1 MSSEMVGILYF
12 KNHKYFK
19 SLIISWSHSQC
30 VHTTLPPKLHF
41 NILCPSSN
49 GGSIPNLPLFASNP
63 HNSNQTIM
71 GFPPMVSSA
80 NSIPK
85 SPEAPSKAAT
95 LATPQLAA
103 AQPSL
108 PPLPLIAHN
117 GENLDK
123 KSGSNFHI
131 SKSLKNIVYS
141 MCAII
146 SRGCI
151 FFTPF
156 SKTIPLFLR
165 RFFQNFLSFCMAC
178 IQERLVIKSG
188 LWWCSYGISFQF
200 GVIQIL

>member
-1 MSSEMVGILYF
+1 MVRILHF

-19 SLIISWSHSQC
+19 TLIISGYQC
-30 VHTTLPPKLHF
+30 VHTKLPPKLHF

-95 LATPQLAA
+95 LATPPLAA

-108 PPLPLIAHN
+108 PPLPLIAPTSAAPAIQQRPLHPA
-117 GENLDK
+117 GGQTASR
-123 KSGSNFHI
+123 KSTTSSPSRTSPNSN
-131 SKSLKNIVYS
+131 SNSANNKQ
-141 MCAII
+141 
-146 SRGCI
+146 R
-151 FFTPF
+151 
-156 SKTIPLFLR
+156 
-165 RFFQNFLSFCMAC
+165 
-178 IQERLVIKSG
+178 
-188 LWWCSYGISFQF
+188 
-200 GVIQIL
+200 

>member
-1 MSSEMVGILYF
+1 MGFFYYLQTFAIQISFWGNNGGILDF

-19 SLIISWSHSQC
+19 TFITSGYQW
-30 VHTTLPPKLHF
+30 VHTKLPAKLHF
-41 NILCPSSN
+41 NTLCPSSN

-95 LATPQLAA
+95 LATPPLAA

-131 SKSLKNIVYS
+131 PY
-141 MCAII
+141 
-146 SRGCI
+146 
-151 FFTPF
+151 
-156 SKTIPLFLR
+156 FL
-165 RFFQNFLSFCMAC
+165 
-178 IQERLVIKSG
+178 I
-188 LWWCSYGISFQF
+188 
-200 GVIQIL
+200 

>member
-1 MSSEMVGILYF
+1 MVGILYF

-19 SLIISWSHSQC
+19 TLIITGSQC
-30 VHTTLPPKLHF
+30 VHTKLPPKLHF

-95 LATPQLAA
+95 LATPPLAA

-108 PPLPLIAHN
+108 PPLPLIAPTSAAPAIQRPPRPHPA
-117 GENLDK
+117 GGQTASR
-123 KSGSNFHI
+123 KSTTSSPSRTSPNSNSNSANNFELYRHI
-131 SKSLKNIVYS
+131 
-141 MCAII
+141 
-146 SRGCI
+146 
-151 FFTPF
+151 
-156 SKTIPLFLR
+156 
-165 RFFQNFLSFCMAC
+165 
-178 IQERLVIKSG
+178 E
-188 LWWCSYGISFQF
+188 
-200 GVIQIL
+200 